1 MSAID
6 AAVTLAEASGWS
18 LTNLQL
24 QKLLYL
30 GQMSYMGASG
40 GQPIFAED
48 FQAWKLGPV
57 LPSVYKIGR
66 DYGSGPVRSLFHKG
80 QLPPGAA
87 RDTLLEVYKDL
98 KDKSAW
104 DLVAITHW
112 QGGAWYKN
120 FMPGSSF
127 TPIPKSDIL
136 DEYRARVAASTA
148 TAAA

>member
-30 GQMSYMGASG
+30 GQMSYMGANEG
-40 GQPIFAED
+40 TPIFSED

-57 LPSVYKIGR
+57 LPTVYKAGR

-80 QLPPGAA
+80 KLPPGSK
-87 RDTLLEVYKDL
+87 RDTLLEVYDDL
-98 KDKSAW
+98 KGKSPW

-120 FMPGSSF
+120 FMPGASF
-127 TPIPKSDIL
+127 TRIPKSDIL
-136 DEYRARVAASTA
+136 DEYRARIAAS
-148 TAAA
+148 

>member
-1 MSAID
+1 MSALD

-30 GQMSYMGASG
+30 SQMSHMGAHG
-40 GQPIFAED
+40 GEPIFSED

-57 LPSVYKIGR
+57 LPSVYRVGR

-87 RDTLLEVYKDL
+87 RDTVLEVYGDL
-98 KDKSAW
+98 KDQSAW

-120 FMPGSSF
+120 FNPGLNF
-127 TPIPKSDIL
+127 TPIPKRDIL
-136 DEYRARVAASTA
+136 DEYRARVAA
-148 TAAA
+148 AAPAVA